1 MARPSSNIR
10 VLDGGRSVWAVAD
23 IVAPFRIG
31 PLSFGDRPMDQQ
43 EDANRVESFRNAT
56 KSLSKLGNR
65 KSPFKLLIVT
75 QQGFAAFNSPAVI

>member
-31 PLSFGDRPMDQQ
+31 PLSFGSRPMDQQ

-65 KSPFKLLIVT
+65 ISPFKLLILT
-75 QQGFAAFNSPAVI
+75 QEGFAAFT